1 MVMSMAAAA
10 VSAGCFY
17 CKVHSVA
24 RNFIEEFGC
33 KGKNLCLYTK

>member
-33 KGKNLCLYTK
+33 IRQKFVSLY